1 MIIIPA
7 IDIRQGKSVRLK
19 QGKLDAETIYS
30 NDPIF
35 LAKLWQAQGA
45 QRIHIVDL
53 DGAFNCI
60 NNNRAIIKQICS
72 SISIPIEVGGGIR
85 DLEKVN
91 EIFDIGATYVILGT
105 VAIYNPEVIRKAI
118 DKYGAEKIIVSID
131 ARCGKIAIDGWKD
144 VTAIDVI
151 ELLSELQKIGIQEVI
166 YTDITR
172 DGMFTGPD
180 ISGISKL
187 NEFCNNYKMRVI
199 ASGGIKTVQD
209 IIELKKYKN
218 VIATIV
224 GSALYTNDF
233 KLEDSIKTLYELD
246 NKQC

>member
-30 NDPIF
+30 NDPLF
-35 LAKLWQAQGA
+35 LAKLWQAKGA
-45 QRIHIVDL
+45 ERIHVVDL

-60 NNNRAIIKQICS
+60 SNNREVIKQICS
-72 SISIPIEVGGGIR
+72 YINIPIELGGGIR
-85 DLEKVN
+85 DMDKIDEMFN
-91 EIFDIGATYVILGT
+91 IGATYVILGT
-105 VAIYNPEVIRKAI
+105 VAIYNPDIIRKAI
-118 DKYGAEKIIVSID
+118 DKYGQDKIIISID
-131 ARCGKIAIDGWKD
+131 AKDGKVAIDGWKD
-144 VTAIDVI
+144 VTAIDVF
-151 ELLSELQKIGIQEVI
+151 ELLKELYKIGIHEII

-187 NEFCNNYKMRVI
+187 NEFCNNKIRII

-209 IIELKKYKN
+209 IIKLKKYKN

-233 KLEDSIKTLYELD
+233 KLEDSIKNVREL
-246 NKQC
+246 NNITC

>member
-30 NDPIF
+30 NDPLF
-35 LAKLWQAQGA
+35 LAKLWQAKGA
-45 QRIHIVDL
+45 ERIHIVDL
-53 DGAFNCI
+53 DGAFSCI
-60 NNNRAIIKQICS
+60 NNNREIIKQICS
-72 SISIPIEVGGGIR
+72 SINIPIEVGGGIR
-85 DLEKVN
+85 DLEKIN
-91 EIFDIGATYVILGT
+91 EIFDLGATYVILGT
-105 VAIYNPEVIRKAI
+105 VAIYNPDIIRRAI
-118 DKYGAEKIIVSID
+118 EKYGSDKILVSID

-144 VTAIDVI
+144 VTAIDVL
-151 ELLSELQKIGIQEVI
+151 ELLTELYKIGIHEII

-187 NEFCNNYKMRVI
+187 NEFCDNKIRII
-199 ASGGIKTVQD
+199 ASGGIKTVHD
-209 IIELKKYKN
+209 IIKLKKYKN
-218 VIATIV
+218 VVATIV

-233 KLEDSIKTLYELD
+233 NLEDSIKKLHEVD
-246 NKQC
+246 NIQC